1 MSDVMKSVLGYHT
14 FQMNDTVCTYRD
26 SHVTVDI
33 ASGKCSPIYQCRNG
47 CASPQQTF
55 GCSKKKPALS
65 LRRRFGHGGDGSVD
79 AASAFGAH
87 GFLYDMDLHRVDD
100 AAHAN
105 SGAYS
110 LDCC

>member
-1 MSDVMKSVLGYHT
+1 MLRLTLPVENVHPSTNVAMVVHL
-14 FQMNDTVCTYRD
+14 
-26 SHVTVDI
+26 
-33 ASGKCSPIYQCRNG
+33 RNRLLV
-47 CASPQQTF
+47 AAR
-55 GCSKKKPALS
+55 KIKLS

-87 GFLYDMDLHRVDD
+87 GFLYDMDLQRVDD

-105 SGAYS
+105 LGAYS